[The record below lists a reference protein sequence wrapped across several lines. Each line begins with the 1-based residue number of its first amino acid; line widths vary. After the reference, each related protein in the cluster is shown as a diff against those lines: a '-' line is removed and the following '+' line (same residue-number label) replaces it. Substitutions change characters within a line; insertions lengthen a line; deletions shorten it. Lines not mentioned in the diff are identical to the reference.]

1 MKFKFFKK
9 KNIELDLTSLTD
21 IIFLVLLFFMVGA
34 SFDINRSLK
43 LDLPKSFAGEGNISK
58 TKIVIEIDKD
68 NNVFFQGDN
77 IDINGISLELTKI
90 ENYRDM
96 DIFILGDENSNYKTI
111 IKVLDI
117 LKILGITNISLVT
130 EPKEEL

>member
-1 MKFKFFKK
+1 MKFKILKK
-9 KNIELDLTSLTD
+9 KTNDLDLTSLTD

-58 TKIVIEIDKD
+58 NKIIIEIDKR
-68 NNVFFQGDN
+68 NSIYFQGYPVE
-77 IDINGISLELTKI
+77 ISDIHSKI
-90 ENYRDM
+90 VSVSDYKKM
-96 DIFILGDENSNYKTI
+96 DVYILGDEDANYKTI